1 MKITRAQLKQII
13 KEEIEAVDEGFL
25 DKIKGMFG
33 KGGPPADL
41 AKYAEMFPNA
51 NERQLAVH
59 AKRAAEVEGLEDF
72 LDKIQDKYGG
82 AGYKAAVES
91 LKNSYDYEEGR
102 CSGHPTDC
110 APLASDGFADGT
122 TSPGNWRGIVKD
134 KKEALA
140 KAKDAADYYKSE
152 REREAAEWRRKGS
165 KGSEDYCDRRYK
177 RGTPQHRACLKK
189 RSQDRVD
196 QLARDASIASERGEY
211 GYHASQEGS
220 WGLEERLDRI
230 AQKVEERMVRRL
242 RKKK

>member
-13 KEEIEAVDEGFL
+13 KEEIEAIDEGIL
-25 DKIKGMFG
+25 DRIKGMFG
-33 KGGPPADL
+33 KGGSSADL

-51 NERQLAVH
+51 NERQLAAHV
-59 AKRAAEVEGLEDF
+59 KRAAEVEGLEDF

-82 AGYKAAVES
+82 AGYEAAVES
-91 LKNSYDYEEGR
+91 LKNSNDYIEGR

-110 APLASDGFADGT
+110 APFRDRGVFEGEP
-122 TSPGNWRGIVKD
+122 SPGNWRGIVND
-134 KKEALA
+134 KKEALV
-140 KAKDAADYYKSE
+140 KAKDAADAYKRKRD
-152 REREAAEWRRKGS
+152 REDAEYRGRGA
-165 KGSEDYCDRRYK
+165 SEDYCDRTYK
-177 RGTPQHRACLKK
+177 RGTPQHRDCLKK
-189 RSQDRVD
+189 RSQDRAD
-196 QLARDASIASERGEY
+196 QLASDASIASERGEY